1 MTILYYTY
9 YHAFIHSFIQLLAV
23 VGIVVKS
30 TGSWYLVRDTA
41 TGTLHR
47 CRLRGKFKQ
56 KGLKVSNP
64 LAVGDQVEFTVE
76 EQTEGAGVI
85 HHIEPRRNYIIR
97 RSVHKTEH
105 SHIVAANLDQAL
117 LVVTLVSPATSFGF
131 IDRFLVTA
139 EAYSIPV
146 TLIFNKADL
155 HDDDLAD
162 YQQQI
167 GKMYQ
172 RVGYP
177 SLLTSA
183 QSGVGVEEVDALLDS
198 KTTLL
203 SGHSGVGKS
212 TLINVLVPDL
222 DLKTAEI
229 SQFSDKGVHTTTYAE
244 MLEVRPG
251 TYLIDTPGIKEL
263 GLVDVQPGEL
273 AHFFPEMRALLNQC
287 RYHNCRH
294 VQEPGCAVIEAV
306 EKGRIALPRYDSY
319 LSMLH
324 DEDNRH

>member
-1 MTILYYTY
+1 MI
-9 YHAFIHSFIQLLAV
+9 
-23 VGIVVKS
+23 GIVVKS
-30 TGSWYLVRDTA
+30 TGSWYVVREPA
-41 TGTLHR
+41 TGQLHR
-47 CRLRGKFKQ
+47 CRLRGKFKN

-105 SHIVAANLDQAL
+105 AHIVAANLDQAL
-117 LVVTLVSPATSFGF
+117 LIVTLVSPATSFGF

-155 HDDDLAD
+155 YDEDLTG
-162 YQQQI
+162 YQDQI
-167 GKMYQ
+167 RQMYQ
-172 RVGYP
+172 RTGYP
-177 SLLTSA
+177 SLLASA
-183 QSGVGVEEVDALLDS
+183 HTGQGVPDVDALLDG
-198 KTTLL
+198 KVTLL

-212 TLINVLVPDL
+212 TLINALVPDL

-229 SQFSDKGVHTTTYAE
+229 SEFSDKGVHTTTFAE

-263 GLVDVQPGEL
+263 GLVDIPPTQL

-287 RYHNCRH
+287 RYHNCTH
-294 VQEPGCAVIEAV
+294 VHEPDCAVREAV
-306 EKGRIALPRYDSY
+306 DKGKIALPRYDSY
-319 LSMLH
+319 LSMLAGQ
-324 DEDNRH
+324 DNRH